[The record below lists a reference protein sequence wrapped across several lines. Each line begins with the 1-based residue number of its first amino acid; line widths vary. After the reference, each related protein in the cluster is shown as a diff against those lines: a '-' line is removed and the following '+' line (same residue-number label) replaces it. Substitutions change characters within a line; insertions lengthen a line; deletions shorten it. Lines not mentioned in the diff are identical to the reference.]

1 MALLQRWMSVWL
13 HCKDGCQYGVV
24 AKTSANV
31 ALFQGCVPM
40 DASESIIARMNT
52 TIQSMASYFKKKKK
66 IQKYKTKQ
74 NKEEEESN
82 KSNHRKDYEQK

>member
-1 MALLQRWMSVWL
+1 MNANTALLQKHMQVWL
-13 HCKDGCQYGVV
+13 YCKDGCRYSFV
-24 AKTSANV
+24 AKTGANA
-31 ALFQGCVPM
+31 ALLQGCMPM

-52 TIQSMASYFKKKKK
+52 TIQSMASCFKK
-66 IQKYKTKQ
+66 KTKQ